1 MTYRSGADLAGTLI
15 ATARTLTRRQQAV
28 WQDLQREMQRSRVLI
43 EQSRTL
49 MAQLSAAAEPGPAAL
64 RRGPKVRKRNKLF
77 YKHRWLVSA
86 SVVAALRRAGVDCNI
101 VVPAGANASSDRLSP
116 DWERASLG
124 LVDEG
129 TLGPDMPSGGTL
141 H

>member
-1 MTYRSGADLAGTLI
+1 MTYRSGADLAWTLI

-28 WQDLQREMQRSRVLI
+28 WQDLQREMRRSRILI

-49 MAQLSAAAEPGPAAL
+49 MSQLSAAAEPDPAAV
-64 RRGPKVRKRNKLF
+64 RRGPQVWKRNKLF

-86 SVVAALRRAGVDCNI
+86 NVVAALRRAGVDCNI
-101 VVPAGANASSDRLSP
+101 VVPAGASASSDRLSP

-129 TLGPDMPSGGTL
+129 TPEPDMSSDGTL